1 MRIIIAW
8 IKKYIFHIHS
18 PSAHARGYDFEF
30 DYLKSLKNKR
40 IIELEKEN
48 ADLSLRISE
57 LEAELEESRA
67 KEGKGIL
74 ENTIDGIC
82 KALNSIDFQSII
94 SEKVVDE
101 YSTNIES
108 MHCKKYD
115 DDCFHDCDF
124 DCENCERAKLEEEK
138 NNE

>member
-1 MRIIIAW
+1 MRMFIAW

-18 PSAHARGYDFEF
+18 PSAHARGYEFEF

-48 ADLSLRISE
+48 AELYLRISE

-67 KEGKGIL
+67 I
-74 ENTIDGIC
+74 
-82 KALNSIDFQSII
+82 NSIDFQSII
-94 SEKVVDE
+94 SQKAVEE

-108 MHCKKYD
+108 MHCNKYD
-115 DDCFHDCDF
+115 SDCVDDCDF
-124 DCENCERAKLEEEK
+124 DCENCERTKIEEES
-138 NNE
+138 

>member
-1 MRIIIAW
+1 MRMIIAW

-48 ADLSLRISE
+48 AELSLRISE

-74 ENTIDGIC
+74 ESTIDGIC
-82 KALNSIDFQSII
+82 KALNSIDFSSLLSQKSIEEYTSTMNQESLHDDSRLLFGC
-94 SEKVVDE
+94 SE
-101 YSTNIES
+101 
-108 MHCKKYD
+108 
-115 DDCFHDCDF
+115 
-124 DCENCERAKLEEEK
+124 AEEEEE